1 MNDYT
6 GLALSPIFG
15 ADIKDYSV
23 VAGARGL
30 VNTDLSWDFT
40 LRTAEDE
47 VSYVLE
53 GSINPSLGRL
63 SPTTFNPGTLTQEES
78 GANLDFVKTFSNSPL
93 NLAFGL
99 EWRDETYK
107 IGAGDE
113 GSTQVG
119 PTYTV
124 FGVGSDGFQ
133 GFFPAT
139 VGKWDKDSYAAYV
152 DFETDLTERF
162 STGAAVRWED
172 HDDFGSTTDWKLAGR
187 FQFDNLPAGFQYR
200 LVPTPGR

>member
-1 MNDYT
+1 VNSIIAQGLNPADYLT
-6 GLALSPIFG
+6 ASTSSPSGWVELNPIYTEFPGGYSPIFG

-99 EWRDETYK
+99 EWRWMKPTRSE
-107 IGAGDE
+107 
-113 GSTQVG
+113 QVMKVRPKLG
-119 PTYTV
+119 PRIRFSASV
-124 FGVGSDGFQ
+124 RRFGLLPATVGSDG
-133 GFFPAT
+133 
-139 VGKWDKDSYAAYV
+139 DSYAA
-152 DFETDLTERF
+152 LR
-162 STGAAVRWED
+162 R
-172 HDDFGSTTDWKLAGR
+172 
-187 FQFDNLPAGFQYR
+187 LPR
-200 LVPTPGR
+200 PT